1 MSDTAYY
8 SFKNGGGIVNVPPI
22 DELCETLKT
31 KFEDEERRIKYLK
44 EQLEISKDEKSMVEH
59 PSHYAA
65 GRKYE
70 PIDVIEDWD
79 LGFSLGNVVKYIS
92 RAGRKNDALED
103 LNKAKFYL
111 QYAIDHHNDKNG

>member
-1 MSDTAYY
+1 MTKEEWSR
-8 SFKNGGGIVNVPPI
+8 IVG
-22 DELCETLKT
+22 T
-31 KFEDEERRIKYLK
+31 EE
-44 EQLEISKDEKSMVEH
+44 ESMVEH
-59 PSHYAA
+59 PNHYAA

-111 QYAIDHHNDKNG
+111 QYAIDHLNDKNG

>member
-1 MSDTAYY
+1 MTKEEWSH
-8 SFKNGGGIVNVPPI
+8 IVSV
-22 DELCETLKT
+22 
-31 KFEDEERRIKYLK
+31 EE
-44 EQLEISKDEKSMVEH
+44 ESMVKR
-59 PSHYAA
+59 PSHYTA

-103 LNKAKFYL
+103 LNKTKFYL
-111 QYAIDHHNDKNG
+111 QYAIGHHNGKNG

>member
-1 MSDTAYY
+1 MS
-8 SFKNGGGIVNVPPI
+8 N
-22 DELCETLKT
+22 
-31 KFEDEERRIKYLK
+31 
-44 EQLEISKDEKSMVEH
+44 VEH

-92 RAGRKNDALED
+92 RAGRKNNAVED
-103 LNKAKFYL
+103 LEKARFYL
-111 QYAIDHHNDKNG
+111 NYAIEHYQDKKES